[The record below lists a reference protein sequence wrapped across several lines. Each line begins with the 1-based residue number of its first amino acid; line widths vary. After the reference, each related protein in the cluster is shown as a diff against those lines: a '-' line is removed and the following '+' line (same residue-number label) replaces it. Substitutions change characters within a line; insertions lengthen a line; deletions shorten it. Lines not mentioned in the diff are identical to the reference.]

1 MENEYTDN
9 PESLNTG
16 DEGQDSTSDEQG
28 ADESNEEY
36 EARIKKAEE
45 YAQNQKIRA
54 EKAEKELKAL
64 KNTPKEKET
73 PTNIT
78 KDIKDLRALQDIE
91 DDEAVEEL
99 VSFAEFKKIPIHEAK
114 RHPVMQNYL
123 KVHAEEKATAEAT
136 SMNTGRGRV
145 NSQTS
150 DQTLIDQVN
159 QGTIRDEDIEKAA
172 QARLRMKKALNQ

>member
-1 MENEYTDN
+1 MENEYTEEQNSLNSDEIQDSI
-9 PESLNTG
+9 PESEDDG
-16 DEGQDSTSDEQG
+16 YDE
-28 ADESNEEY
+28 A
-36 EARIKKAEE
+36 EAKIKKAEE
-45 YAQNQKIRA
+45 IALNQKIRA